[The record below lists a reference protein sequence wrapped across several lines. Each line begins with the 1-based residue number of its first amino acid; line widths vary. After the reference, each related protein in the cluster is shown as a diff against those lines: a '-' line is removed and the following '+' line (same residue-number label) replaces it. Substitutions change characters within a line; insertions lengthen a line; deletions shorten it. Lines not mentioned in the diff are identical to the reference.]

1 MKQKSKFRE
10 VFFMS
15 FLESVGLDKKNAIK
29 WLITIIATAIIALIP
44 AGGLYTEG
52 MKLFMIIT
60 GFSLFVIAFEFLP
73 SAVMVI
79 FMPVLYVVTG
89 CAPASAVMAPW
100 LGDIMLMLLGAF
112 AFAAILTDSG
122 LLDRISYA
130 LMAKMNGSYTKLMF
144 GMYFVGIVL
153 TFATFGT
160 GYMVLAPLAAGL
172 CISLGEM
179 KTKFGAGIAMSVML
193 GTCAAK
199 SFTYPITTYG
209 IIAGAAG
216 GLADATFQN
225 MTFVG
230 VLAHNFPMAIV
241 TTLSLFIYIKWYK
254 PDHEIEGGDYFN
266 AKLAELGKTTQ
277 KEKNAAVALI
287 IILVYMLSCAVTGMN
302 MNWGFMI
309 VPWLCF
315 MPIPFLYCANQST
328 FKYMNWDMV
337 FFVAGCMAIGTVAS
351 TLGFAQILASLMS
364 AIFSSGGVFTT
375 FGAVFAIIFVM
386 NFLMTPM
393 AIWALLTAPL
403 MQVAIDLG
411 MNQLPFLYC
420 LIGCAEA
427 IVLPYEYVPYL
438 TVYAFGMITMGDF
451 VKMSIVRCLIYILSF
466 LFVLIPFWMLIG
478 LI

>member
-1 MKQKSKFRE
+1 MN
-10 VFFMS
+10 

-29 WLITIIATAIIALIP
+29 WLITIIATVIVALIP
-44 AGGLYTEG
+44 AGGLYTEA

-60 GFSLFVIAFEFLP
+60 VFSLFVIAFEFLP
-73 SAVMVI
+73 AAVMVI

-89 CAPASAVMAPW
+89 CAPAAAVMSPW
-100 LGDIMLMLLGAF
+100 LGEIMLMLLGAF
-112 AFAAILTDSG
+112 AFAAIMTDSG
-122 LLDRISYA
+122 LLDRIAYV
-130 LMAKMNGSYTKLMF
+130 LMAKMNGSFTKLMF
-144 GMYFVGIVL
+144 GIYFVGIVL

-172 CISLGEM
+172 CMSLGQM

-193 GTCAAK
+193 GTCTAK
-199 SFTYPITTYG
+199 AFTYPITTYG

-216 GLADATFQN
+216 GLADATFQS

-230 VLAHNFPMAIV
+230 VLWHNCPMFVV
-241 TTLSLFIYIKWYK
+241 TTLMVLMYAKWYK
-254 PDHEIEGGDYFN
+254 PDEEIQGGDYFN

-287 IILVYMLSCAVTGMN
+287 IILIYMLSCALTGMN

-315 MPIPFLYCANQST
+315 MPIPFLYCANQNT

-351 TLGFAQILASLMS
+351 TLGFSQILATLMTT
-364 AIFSSGGVFTT
+364 IFSSGGLFTT
-375 FGAVFAIIFVM
+375 FGAVFGIVFIM

-420 LIGCAEA
+420 LISCAEA

-438 TVYAFGMITMGDF
+438 TVYAFGMISMGDF
-451 VKMSIVRCLIYILSF
+451 VKMNIVRCVLYLAGF
-466 LFVLIPFWMLIG
+466 LFILIPFWMLIG